1 MAKDRPSPY
10 GLWTV
15 IDVRRGTGEKKCSEP
30 RGHGEGQALATGCG
44 RLLMSDEEQVSL
56 TLRLERLLPTYR
68 VNIRRGELLV
78 RNAHPYQQIS
88 DNNIC

>member
-1 MAKDRPSPY
+1 MNLFVVQICSAKAVLRALS
-10 GLWTV
+10 
-15 IDVRRGTGEKKCSEP
+15 IEKKCSEP
-30 RGHGEGQALATGCG
+30 RLHGEGQALATGCG
-44 RLLMSDEEQVSL
+44 RLLMSDEGQVSL